1 MGDAKK
7 ALDNFNKALDSADEK
22 EIARGISM
30 VRCAA
35 GAMMMMAPRR
45 TARGWTGIDN
55 DTVPTRMAM
64 RGLGARDLAI
74 GMGTLFAL
82 SHGGPVR
89 GWVEAGMLSDGA
101 DALNGLVAMPNAPK
115 IRSIFWMVASG
126 AAALAGYRIS
136 LTIDD

>member
-1 MGDAKK
+1 
-7 ALDNFNKALDSADEK
+7 
-22 EIARGISM
+22 
-30 VRCAA
+30 
-35 GAMMMMAPRR
+35 
-45 TARGWTGIDN
+45 
-55 DTVPTRMAM
+55 
-64 RGLGARDLAI
+64 
-74 GMGTLFAL
+74 MGTLFAL

-115 IRSIFWMVASG
+115 VRSIFWMVASG